1 MTLPTGVRREVIDGE
16 ERLLTEGDPVY
27 GEPTVDAW
35 RVWDA
40 SRSKVAAMLERGL
53 TIDIDSDARV
63 LYLGAAAGTTV
74 SHIADIARIVY
85 AIEFAPRP
93 ARELL
98 EVARNRSNI
107 IPLLKDARK
116 PDTYGHVV
124 EAECDVLIQDVA
136 TRGQAEVACAN
147 RRFLADDGHL
157 VCAIKARSEDVAASP
172 ETVFDAA
179 TETLAAEYDI
189 TETVRLDPD
198 HRDHLAILARP
209 A

>member
-1 MTLPTGVRREVIDGE
+1 MTLPAGVHREVIDGE

-27 GEPTVDAW
+27 GEPTVDGW

-40 SRSKVAAMLERGL
+40 GRSKVAAMLDRGL

-93 ARELL
+93 AREFL
-98 EVARNRSNI
+98 EVARNRPNI

-136 TRGQAEVACAN
+136 TRGQADVACAN
-147 RRFLADDGHL
+147 RRFLADDGYL
-157 VCAIKARSEDVAASP
+157 VCAIKSRSEDVTAAP
-172 ETVFDAA
+172 ETVFDTAK
-179 TETLAAEYDI
+179 ETLAAEYDI

-198 HRDHLAILARP
+198 HQDHLAILARP